1 MRRTRELLQ
10 DGLVEVEPEPDVEQL
25 VHEREPEEVLL
36 DEVQIIAHLVEQLPA
51 RTLFLHTQYTA
62 IMHILLCIP
71 RYMIFT
77 FYMCVMKHE
86 FCIQIS
92 TALWEFNSTGF
103 SKTSSCRCSC

>member
-1 MRRTRELLQ
+1 MWRTRELLQ

-36 DEVQIIAHLVEQLPA
+36 DEVQVIAHLVEQLPA

-71 RYMIFT
+71 RYIYILHVRHETRVLYT
-77 FYMCVMKHE
+77 FQHGVVG
-86 FCIQIS
+86 I
-92 TALWEFNSTGF
+92 
-103 SKTSSCRCSC
+103 